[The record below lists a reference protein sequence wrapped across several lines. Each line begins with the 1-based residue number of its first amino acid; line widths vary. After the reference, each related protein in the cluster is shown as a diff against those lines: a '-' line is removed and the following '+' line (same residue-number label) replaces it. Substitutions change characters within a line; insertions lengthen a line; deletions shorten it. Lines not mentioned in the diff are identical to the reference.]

1 MMQYICSGDDFKF
14 AENLIKM
21 VQRHQEKKGMPKY
34 KLETK
39 VKRGI
44 KEVYIKI

>member
-1 MMQYICSGDDFKF
+1 MMQYICTGDEFKF

-21 VQRHQEKKGMPKY
+21 VQRHQEKKGIPKY
-34 KLETK
+34 ELETK

-44 KEVYIKI
+44 KEVYMKI

>member
-14 AENLIKM
+14 AKNLIKL